1 MKFRNSA
8 KAVIIKDNKLLVI
21 EKMDKAGPWY
31 LLPGGGQEFGE
42 TLIDTLKREC
52 AEEIGAEVDVGKMIL
67 CREYIG
73 KNHEFSETDSDFHQV
88 EFYFY
93 CILISNI
100 NESAAT
106 KPDIGQTGVR
116 WISLIEDNDLRLYPK
131 FLLSALKNPNEF
143 IYYGDKN

>member
-1 MKFRNSA
+1 MRFRNSA
-8 KAVIIKDNKLLVI
+8 KAVTIKDNKLLAI
-21 EKMDKAGPWY
+21 QKMDTDGPWY

-52 AEEIGAEVDVGKMIL
+52 FVEMGAKIEVGKMIL

-88 EFYFY
+88 EFYFH
-93 CILISNI
+93 CTLITEV

-106 KPDIGQTGVR
+106 HPENGQTGVC
-116 WISLIEDNDLRLYPK
+116 WLSISGDNDVRLYPK
-131 FLLSALKNPNEF
+131 FLLSALRDVAEF
-143 IYYGDKN
+143 TYYGDMN